1 MSSFRQIKLL
11 VWKNFL
17 LQLRHP
23 IVTVF
28 EILIPCL
35 FVAMIAM
42 IRLAIAVDH
51 YKDGMTYSSFDF
63 IHLPNITQPLQ
74 PKYRLIYAPN
84 GPFNDKI
91 MQNLIERLYQIQF
104 NQSFEFESMTYLF
117 HNI

>member
-23 IVTVF
+23 IVSLF
-28 EILIPCL
+28 EILIPCF

-42 IRLAIAVDH
+42 IRLAIDVDH
-51 YKDGMTYSSFDF
+51 YDNGVTYSSFDF
-63 IHLPNITQPLQ
+63 LHLPNITEPLK

-84 GPFNDKI
+84 KNKNNEI
-91 MQNLIERLYQIQF
+91 MQNLIERLEQIKFSQPF
-104 NQSFEFESMTYLF
+104 KFESMTYLF
-117 HNI
+117 DNI